1 MKGKKTINYLNL
13 IICFWC
19 SNPQQVYLIM
29 DGVIKL
35 YFILKIWINWSFKA
49 NDNRKEH
56 SFILQAKNSS
66 NEIIIFISFDSYQ
79 DRVIMHVCCL
89 FIFMFCYCC
98 CCCFC
103 CFGCFVSGEE
113 GQFKTMSHKKW
124 SKLSYQQFCHTNILT
139 FLPTLRHNWK
149 PPMTFSQT

>member
-1 MKGKKTINYLNL
+1 
-13 IICFWC
+13 
-19 SNPQQVYLIM
+19 M

-66 NEIIIFISFDSYQ
+66 NEIIIFISFYSYQ
-79 DRVIMHVCCL
+79 DRGHNACL
-89 FIFMFCYCC
+89 LFVYFYVLLLLFCC
-98 CCCFC
+98 CCC

-124 SKLSYQQFCHTNILT
+124 SKLSYRQFCHTKYADISSNPQAQPKTSNDLFPDVIT
-139 FLPTLRHNWK
+139 C
-149 PPMTFSQT
+149 